1 MQNII
6 RSDVGCLLIHG
17 FGGSPEEVAPLAK
30 KLSEEGFK
38 IVCPVLKGHTGVKN
52 DLGNCT
58 YLDWIV
64 SAKEG
69 LEALRKE
76 CDKVFIVGFSMG
88 GLIALQLSQK
98 YKLIGVATLNTP
110 IYYWDFRQIADNIKI
125 DLINRR
131 FDSIKRYI
139 DSGNAHP
146 FKSLVNFR
154 ILLSKTKRILRNTEC
169 PLFVAQA
176 LKDDTVR
183 KASARYILNGV
194 SSERKVIRFYENS
207 GHQIL
212 KSEDAQKVMEDVL
225 GFIKGLLG

>member
-1 MQNII
+1 M
-6 RSDVGCLLIHG
+6 RSSKRSNVGCLLIHG
-17 FGGSPEEVAPLAK
+17 FGGSLEEVAPMAK

-38 IVCPVLKGHTGVKN
+38 VVCPVLKGHTGVKN

-58 YLDWIV
+58 YLDWII
-64 SAKEG
+64 SAEEG
-69 LEALRKE
+69 FEALRKE
-76 CDKVFIVGFSMG
+76 CDKFFIVGFSMG

-110 IYYWDFRQIADNIKI
+110 IYYWDFRQIADNIKRDI
-125 DLINRR
+125 INKR

-139 DSGNAHP
+139 NSGNALP
-146 FKSLVNFR
+146 FKALVNFR
-154 ILLSKTKRILRNTEC
+154 ILLSKTKRILGNTEC

-212 KSEDAQKVMEDVL
+212 KSEDAEKVMDDVL
-225 GFIKGLLG
+225 GFINELLG